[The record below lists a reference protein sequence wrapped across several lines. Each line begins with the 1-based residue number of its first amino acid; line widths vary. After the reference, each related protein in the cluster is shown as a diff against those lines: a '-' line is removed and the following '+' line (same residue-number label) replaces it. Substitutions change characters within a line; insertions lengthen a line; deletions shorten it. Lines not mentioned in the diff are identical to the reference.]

1 MKHFLPFLCLLFP
14 FWASTQNTDQFPGD
28 LARFWFDRELKLV
41 QATPGFTPPV
51 AARALGYSGLCLY
64 EAVQPGMPGQLST
77 AGRLV
82 GLSSVP
88 QPDPG
93 LAYHWPTVV
102 NNALALL
109 LDSLFHNAPVA
120 QLDTVHQF
128 RDTWNTVFQA
138 MEPADVFLRSRQHGE
153 AVALAIFAYSATDGG
168 YRAQLS
174 NFPADYVPPVGD
186 GLWVPQAGQ
195 MALQPY
201 WGQKRPFLPADTAQG
216 VAPFVHPPFDT
227 ATQSNFYDFAFEVYT
242 TGLGLTAS
250 QTDIALFYAD
260 GGGTIT
266 PPGHSI
272 QVLNQVLAREN
283 VDLGM
288 AARAYARV
296 GMALADAFV
305 MCWKLKYQ
313 YNLLRPI
320 TYIRNHIDPT
330 WTPLIGT
337 PPFPE
342 YMSGHSTQSGAFA
355 ETMDA
360 LFGQQYAFM
369 DSTYLQYGG
378 ARQLASFDD
387 WAAEAAV
394 SRLYG
399 GIHYRFA
406 NEDGLSCGTAIGQN
420 INDFFAGLLTGT
432 GPVPAVGQLAC
443 FPNPTAGPVRLAGDL
458 GAWAR
463 IQVYDAAGRPAAVFP
478 AQAQLDL
485 SALPNGWYILRAFDQ
500 AGRTAAVARVVKQ

>member
-1 MKHFLPFLCLLFP
+1 MKQFFTLILSVFAF
-14 FWASTQNTDQFPGD
+14 AGQAQNADQYPGD
-28 LARFWFDRELKLV
+28 LARFWFELELKFIKT
-41 QATPGFTPPV
+41 TPGFTPPV
-51 AARALGYSGLCLY
+51 ASRALGYAGLCLY
-64 EAVQPGMPGQLST
+64 EAVQPGMPGHLST
-77 AGRLV
+77 AGRLD

-93 LAYHWPTVV
+93 LVYHWPTVV
-102 NNALALL
+102 NNALALMM
-109 LDSLFHNAPVA
+109 DSLFHNAPAA
-120 QLDTVHQF
+120 QLDTLHLL
-128 RDTWNTVFQA
+128 RDTWNTALQA
-138 MEPADVFLRSRQHGE
+138 MQPADVFQRSRLHGE
-153 AVALAIFAYSATDGG
+153 AVAAAIFAYSATDGG

-174 NFPADYVPPVGD
+174 NFPAGYVPPVGD
-186 GLWVPQAGQ
+186 GFWVPQTGQ

-201 WGQKRPFLPADTAQG
+201 WGQKRPFLSVDTSQG

-227 ATQSNFYDFAFEVYT
+227 TAQSDFHDFAFEVYA
-242 TGLGLTAS
+242 TGLGLDQA

-260 GGGTIT
+260 GSGTIT
-266 PPGHSI
+266 PPGHSV
-272 QVLNQVLAREN
+272 QVLTQVLAREN
-283 VDLGM
+283 TDLG
-288 AARAYARV
+288 ATARAYARV

-305 MCWKLKYQ
+305 MCWKVKYQ

-320 TYIRNHIDPT
+320 TYIRNYISPS

-355 ETMDA
+355 ETMEA
-360 LFGQQYAFM
+360 VFGQNYSFA
-369 DSTYLQYGG
+369 DSTYLQFGG

-420 INDFFAGLLTGT
+420 VNDFFDGLLTG
-432 GPVPAVGQLAC
+432 VAAAPAVGQLAC
-443 FPNPTAGPVRLAGDL
+443 HPNPTVGPVWLDGETDRLS
-458 GAWAR
+458 R
-463 IQVYDAAGRPAAVFP
+463 IHVYDAAGRQVSEFAAGP
-478 AQAQLDL
+478 QLDL

-500 AGRTAAVARVVKQ
+500 EGRTAAVARVVKQ